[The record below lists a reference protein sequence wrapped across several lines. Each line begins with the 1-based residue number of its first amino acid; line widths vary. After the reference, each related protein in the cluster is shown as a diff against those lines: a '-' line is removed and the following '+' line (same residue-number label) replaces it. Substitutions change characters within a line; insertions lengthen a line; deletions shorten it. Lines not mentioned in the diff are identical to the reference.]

1 MGNGSNLDK
10 NDAKEDLNNFPK
22 NVTNLNSKYE
32 GKKGSYCKTVVQ
44 SSLQTKIRKRT

>member
-22 NVTNLNSKYE
+22 NVIKKILKTK
-32 GKKGSYCKTVVQ
+32 GKKRSHCKTFIF
-44 SSLQTKIRKRT
+44 SSLQTKIRK